1 MSRVLAIRPKVRGFK
16 PGRGDGY
23 LRPINIRSTHSFGG
37 EVKPEVPCCK
47 ILQHVK
53 KSLASMNKH
62 TSQSQMHHS
71 LRPFLLLATRWLCWQ
86 DCQRALV
93 DESGIFLCRDHST
106 MAIHAHVSPGG
117 WTIGPLVAAVQ
128 RRSLTP
134 STWSSSTYVK
144 NVFSVWTEIFS
155 FLSILQE

>member
-1 MSRVLAIRPKVRGFK
+1 MCSIFLPLQSNLTKSLLCSLMSRVLAIRPKVRGFK

-23 LRPINIRSTHSFGG
+23 LRPIKIRSTHYFGG

-47 ILQHVK
+47 ISQHVK

-117 WTIGPLVAAVQ
+117 TNNRAV
-128 RRSLTP
+128 RGC
-134 STWSSSTYVK
+134 SSET
-144 NVFSVWTEIFS
+144 
-155 FLSILQE
+155 